1 MSDKP
6 EDPPAKEIGTEPT
19 LEALQD
25 NTASVLRTVGRRSLA
40 SLLGYF
46 KDLSD
51 VVKTVS
57 FLSVSSQIICIDDME
72 RKGNNLRTQDV
83 LGLVSLLRERR
94 KCKVVLILNDNELDD
109 EDKPQLAR
117 YHEKV
122 IDSSL
127 LIVFVNCEKS

>member
-46 KDLSD
+46 KNLSD